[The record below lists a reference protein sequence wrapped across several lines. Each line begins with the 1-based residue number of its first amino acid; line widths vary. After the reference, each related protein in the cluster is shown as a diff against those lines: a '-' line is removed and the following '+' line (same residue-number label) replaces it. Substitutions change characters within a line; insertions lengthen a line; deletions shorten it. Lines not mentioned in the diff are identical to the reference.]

1 MKNTF
6 NIEELARFSLQQT
19 GDYCT
24 GTMLAQYAAQH
35 PQSSDNEIITVASII
50 EEFVTDAI

>member
-24 GTMLAQYAAQH
+24 GTMLAQYAALH

-50 EEFVTDAI
+50 EEFVNDAI